1 MFKMATLYSDGQV
14 INESVRLLIGREK
27 VPSIIFAVAHG
38 QLGRVN
44 EELCH
49 FVFRR
54 VGLQRLLMSFITS
67 PLKKRQVNRDVMSG
81 YRVCSIITSN
91 VMSRDVNAKIV
102 TRLLLCWQLIN

>member
-1 MFKMATLYSDGQV
+1 MATLYSDGQV
-14 INESVRLLIGREK
+14 MNGKVRLLIRREK
-27 VPSIIFAVAHG
+27 IPSIIFTVTHG
-38 QLGRVN
+38 QLGRAN

-54 VGLQRLLMSFITS
+54 VGLQHLLLSFITS

-91 VMSRDVNAKIV
+91 VMSRDVNVQIV
-102 TRLLLCWQLIN
+102 TRLVL